1 MGYYIGID
9 GGGTKTICLLGNCNN
24 EVIDS
29 FKAGP
34 TNYHSVGAKQT
45 EEVFS
50 SMFTYFCD
58 KHNIAK
64 ENISAICLGG
74 AGIDCEDDENLLKNI
89 FRTLGYK
96 NKLLIFNDSIT
107 TLVGANGDMRDAILI
122 SGTGSISY
130 GIDIHGNAVRVG
142 GWGHIIDD
150 DGSGYVIGRDAL
162 KKIME
167 SYDGRSETTILWE
180 KVSKNLGISDY
191 EELIPF
197 IYNSKK
203 QHIADLAPLVLESYY
218 SDKVSKD
225 IVDKAVE
232 DLFKMVKTLS
242 LKMKIQNF
250 QLSFGGS
257 ILLKSSLINS
267 LLKKK
272 INDEFPK
279 VIIHAPYEDS
289 AHGAL
294 NLALKVMDTKK
305 ERKL

>member
-9 GGGTKTICLLGNCNN
+9 GGGTKTICLLGNYNN

-29 FKAGP
+29 FKSGP
-34 TNYHSVGAKQT
+34 TNYHSVGVKQT
-45 EEVFS
+45 DEVFS
-50 SMFTYFCD
+50 SMFSYFYN
-58 KHNIAK
+58 KHNIDK
-64 ENISAICLGG
+64 DDIIAICLGG
-74 AGIDCEDDENLLKNI
+74 AGVDCEEDENLLRNI
-89 FRTLGYK
+89 FKALGYK

-107 TLVGANGDMRDAILI
+107 TLVGANGDMKGAILI

-150 DGSGYVIGRDAL
+150 DGSGFAIGRDAL

-167 SYDGRSETTILWE
+167 SYDGRSEGTILWE
-180 KVSKNLGISDY
+180 KVSKTLGISNY

-203 QHIADLAPLVLESYY
+203 QHIADLAPLVLENYY
-218 SDKVSKD
+218 SDKISRD

-232 DLFKMVKTLS
+232 DLFKIVKTLS
-242 LKMKIQNF
+242 FKIKIQNF

-257 ILLKSSLINS
+257 ILLKSSLMNN

-279 VIIHAPYEDS
+279 IIIHTPYDDS

-294 NLALKVMDTKK
+294 NLALKSNGY
-305 ERKL
+305 

>member
-1 MGYYIGID
+1 MDYYIGID
-9 GGGTKTICLLGNCNN
+9 GGGTKTICLLGNRNN

-29 FKAGP
+29 FKSGP
-34 TNYHSVGAKQT
+34 TNYHSVGIKQT
-45 EEVFS
+45 QEVFS
-50 SMFTYFCD
+50 SMFNCFYD
-58 KHNIAK
+58 KHKITK
-64 ENISAICLGG
+64 DNISAICLGG
-74 AGIDCEDDENLLKNI
+74 AGIDCSDDENIVKDI
-89 FRTLGYK
+89 FKALGYK

-107 TLVGANGDMRDAILI
+107 TLVGANGGMKDAILI

-130 GIDIHGNAVRVG
+130 GIDIYGDAVRVG

-150 DGSGYVIGRDAL
+150 DGSGFAIGRDAL

-167 SYDGRSETTILWE
+167 SYDGRCETTILWE
-180 KVSKNLGISDY
+180 KVSENLGISDY

-203 QHIADLAPLVLESYY
+203 QHIANLAPLVLESYY
-218 SDKVSKD
+218 LDKVSKD

-232 DLFKMVKTLS
+232 DLFKIVKTLS
-242 LKMKIQNF
+242 LKMRIQNF

-257 ILLKSSLINS
+257 ILLKSSLISS

-279 VIIHAPYEDS
+279 VIIHAPHKDS

-294 NLALKVMDTKK
+294 NLALKSNGY
-305 ERKL
+305 

>member
-29 FKAGP
+29 FKSGP
-34 TNYHSVGAKQT
+34 TNYHSIGVKQT

-50 SMFTYFCD
+50 SMFTYFYN
-58 KHNIAK
+58 KHNIDK
-64 ENISAICLGG
+64 DDIIAICLGG
-74 AGIDCEDDENLLKNI
+74 AGVDCEEDENLLSNI
-89 FRTLGYK
+89 FRALGYK

-107 TLVGANGDMRDAILI
+107 TLVGANGDMKGAILI

-150 DGSGYVIGRDAL
+150 DGSGFAIGRDAL

-167 SYDGRSETTILWE
+167 SYDGRSEGTILWE
-180 KVSKNLGISDY
+180 KISKTLEISNY
-191 EELIPF
+191 GELIPF

-218 SDKVSKD
+218 SDKISRD

-232 DLFKMVKTLS
+232 DLFKIVKTLS
-242 LKMKIQNF
+242 FKIKIQNF

-257 ILLKSSLINS
+257 VLLKSSLMNN

-279 VIIHAPYEDS
+279 IIIHTPYEDS

-294 NLALKVMDTKK
+294 NLALKSNGY
-305 ERKL
+305 

>member
-1 MGYYIGID
+1 MDYYIGID
-9 GGGTKTICLLGNCNN
+9 GGGTKTICLLGNRNN

-29 FKAGP
+29 FKSGP
-34 TNYHSVGAKQT
+34 TNYHSVGIKQT
-45 EEVFS
+45 QEVFS
-50 SMFTYFCD
+50 SMFNYFYD
-58 KHNIAK
+58 KHKITKDNV
-64 ENISAICLGG
+64 SAICLGG
-74 AGIDCEDDENLLKNI
+74 AGIDCSDDENIVKDI
-89 FRTLGYK
+89 FKALGYK

-107 TLVGANGDMRDAILI
+107 TLVGANGDMKDAILI

-130 GIDIHGNAVRVG
+130 GIDIYGNAVRVG

-150 DGSGYVIGRDAL
+150 DGSGFAIGRDAL

-167 SYDGRSETTILWE
+167 SYDGRCETTILWE
-180 KVSKNLGISDY
+180 KVSENLGISDY

-203 QHIADLAPLVLESYY
+203 QHIANLAPLVLESYY
-218 SDKVSKD
+218 LDKVSKD

-232 DLFKMVKTLS
+232 DLFKIVKTLS
-242 LKMKIQNF
+242 LKMRIQNF

-257 ILLKSSLINS
+257 ILLKSSLISS

-272 INDEFPK
+272 INNEFPK
-279 VIIHAPYEDS
+279 VIIHAPHKDS

-294 NLALKVMDTKK
+294 NLALKSNGY
-305 ERKL
+305 

>member
-29 FKAGP
+29 FKSGP
-34 TNYHSVGAKQT
+34 TNYHSIGVKQT

-50 SMFTYFCD
+50 SMFTYFYN
-58 KHNIAK
+58 KHNIDK
-64 ENISAICLGG
+64 DNIIAICLGG
-74 AGIDCEDDENLLKNI
+74 AGVDCEEDENLLRNI
-89 FRTLGYK
+89 FKALGYK

-107 TLVGANGDMRDAILI
+107 TLVGANGDMKGAILI

-150 DGSGYVIGRDAL
+150 DGSGFAIGRDAL

-167 SYDGRSETTILWE
+167 SYDGRSEETILWE
-180 KVSKNLGISDY
+180 KVSKTLEISNY

-203 QHIADLAPLVLESYY
+203 QYIADLAPLVLESYY
-218 SDKVSKD
+218 SDKISRD

-232 DLFKMVKTLS
+232 DLFKIVKTLS
-242 LKMKIQNF
+242 FKIKIQNF

-257 ILLKSSLINS
+257 ILLKSSLMNN

-272 INDEFPK
+272 INDEFPRI
-279 VIIHAPYEDS
+279 IIHTPYDDS

-294 NLALKVMDTKK
+294 NLALKSNGY
-305 ERKL
+305 